1 MILKLYGKEG
11 KQVMVEFNGMPQ
23 SYAEYSF
30 SDIPLVNSVY
40 GSVRLLEVAG
50 GRPKYRVEYEDDRFK
65 KYSFATSS
73 RKDAMNYMF
82 SIQNMHP
89 FHSIV
94 YNRHSDFKNYRKLP
108 KEFVDFMDM
117 LTFWYPPLS
126 VIVIPMLGRKEAYG
140 VWEGSPNIHKE
151 NGGEYVKES
160 VRLDLSDA
168 LNHLGYYM
176 GSTGGRPALIE
187 IPWYMGGVSKDIASY
202 ADTIPVVV
210 TKYYSIENKDYT
222 GTVMWTDGM
231 SFFRENIREYS
242 NDCFEY
248 EQNEVVKELR
258 NIYRGRKV
266 HVYKRSHAGVMDKF
280 FPKGYTSRWTGYN
293 LDLVKM
299 IGNDRLYK

>member
-1 MILKLYGKEG
+1 
-11 KQVMVEFNGMPQ
+11 MVKFNGMPQ
-23 SYAEYSF
+23 SYAVGSF

-50 GRPKYRVEYEDDRFK
+50 GEPKYRVEYEDDWFK
-65 KYSFATSS
+65 EYSFATSS

-94 YNRHSDFKNYRKLP
+94 YNRHSDFKNYEKLP
-108 KEFVDFMDM
+108 KDFVDFMDM

-126 VIVIPMLGRKEAYG
+126 VIVTPTLGRKEDYG
-140 VWEGSPNIHKE
+140 VWEGSPNIYKE
-151 NGGEYVKES
+151 NGGEYIKGSINLDLPDTLE
-160 VRLDLSDA
+160 RLD
-168 LNHLGYYM
+168 YYICF
-176 GSTGGRPALIE
+176 TRGRPALVE
-187 IPWYMGGVSKDIASY
+187 IPWYMDKVSKDIASY
-202 ADTIPVVV
+202 ADAIPVVV
-210 TKYYSIENKDYT
+210 NEYHSIENKDYI

-231 SFFRENIREYS
+231 SFFQENIREYS
-242 NDCFEY
+242 NDCFEH
-248 EQNEVVKELR
+248 EKSEVVKELC

-266 HVYKRSHAGVMDKF
+266 NVYKRSHAGVMDKF